1 MTIVNRITQLFKA
14 DFHAVLDHIEEPEL
28 LLRQA
33 IRDMEAELA
42 RQEQQIRSD
51 GREQAELVL
60 RQNQLAERL
69 HELDK
74 ELDLCFKSGK
84 DDLAKGLIRRKL
96 ETQRLIVQMGSR
108 QDLLSQGMV
117 RRQALFTENRNSL
130 DGLRQKA
137 ELFVLHA
144 AVQRNPDE
152 SDHTST
158 LNQNAVVSDDEV
170 EVAFLREQEAR
181 SAS

>member
-1 MTIVNRITQLFKA
+1 MTIVNRISQLFKA

-33 IRDMEAELA
+33 IRDMEADLA

-51 GREQAELVL
+51 GCEQAELNL
-60 RQNQLAERL
+60 RQKQLQRRL
-69 HELDK
+69 HEFDK
-74 ELDLCFKSGK
+74 ELDLCFGSGK

-96 ETQRLIVQMGSR
+96 ETQRLTLQLASR
-108 QDLLSQGMV
+108 QDLLSQATV
-117 RRQALFTENRNSL
+117 RRQALFTENRNTL

-137 ELFVLHA
+137 DLFVLHA
-144 AVQRNPDE
+144 ASRRNPD
-152 SDHTST
+152 DFNHAHC
-158 LNQNAVVSDDEV
+158 LDQNAVVSDAEV

-181 SAS
+181 SPS

>member
-14 DFHAVLDHIEEPEL
+14 DFHAVLDHVEEPEL

-60 RQNQLAERL
+60 RLNQQTEKL
-69 HELDK
+69 HEFDE
-74 ELDLCFKSGK
+74 ELDLCFRSGK

-96 ETQRLIVQMGSR
+96 ETQRLILQLTSR
-108 QDLLSQGMV
+108 QESLSQATV
-117 RRQALFTENRNSL
+117 RRQAMFTENRNTL

-137 ELFVLHA
+137 DLFVLHA
-144 AVQRNPDE
+144 AIRCNPDE
-152 SDHTST
+152 SDH
-158 LNQNAVVSDDEV
+158 LHGVNQNTVVSDDEV

>member
-42 RQEQQIRSD
+42 RQEQQVRND
-51 GREQAELVL
+51 GREQAGMTL
-60 RQNQLAERL
+60 RQKQLEQRL
-69 HELDK
+69 REFDE
-74 ELDLCFKSGK
+74 ELDLCFGSGK

-96 ETQRLIVQMGSR
+96 ETQRLILQLANR
-108 QDLLSQGMV
+108 QDLQSQATV
-117 RRQALFTENRNSL
+117 RRQALFTENRNTL

-137 ELFVLHA
+137 DLFVLHA
-144 AVQRNPDE
+144 ASRRNPDE
-152 SDHTST
+152 SDHAPCM
-158 LNQNAVVSDDEV
+158 NQNAVVSDDEV

>member
-1 MTIVNRITQLFKA
+1 MTIVNRISQLFKA

-51 GREQAELVL
+51 GREQAELML
-60 RQNQLAERL
+60 RKNQLTAKL
-69 HELDK
+69 HEFEE
-74 ELDLCFKSGK
+74 ELDLCFRSGK
-84 DDLAKGLIRRKL
+84 DELAKGLIRRKL
-96 ETQRLIVQMGSR
+96 ETQRLILQMGSR
-108 QDLLSQGMV
+108 QDLLGQATL
-117 RRQALFTENRNSL
+117 RRQALFTENRNTL

-137 ELFVLHA
+137 DLFVLHA
-144 AVQRNPDE
+144 ASRRNPDE
-152 SDHTST
+152 SDHAYG
-158 LNQNAVVSDDEV
+158 LNKNPVVSDDEV

>member
-51 GREQAELVL
+51 GHKQAELKL
-60 RQNQLAERL
+60 RQKQLEQRL
-69 HELDK
+69 HEFDE
-74 ELDLCFKSGK
+74 ELDLGFGSGK
-84 DDLAKGLIRRKL
+84 EDLAKGLIRRKL
-96 ETQRLIVQMGSR
+96 ETQRLLVQLASR
-108 QDLLSQGMV
+108 EGLLSQATV
-117 RRQALFTENRNSL
+117 RRQALFTQNRTTL
-130 DGLRQKA
+130 EGLRQKA
-137 ELFVLHA
+137 DLFVLHA
-144 AVQRNPDE
+144 ASRRNPDQ
-152 SDHTST
+152 SDHPHCM
-158 LNQNAVVSDDEV
+158 NQNAVVSDDEV

-181 SAS
+181 SAA